1 MKKIILIFSLFIFAQ
16 SAFATHL
23 MGGEITWKC
32 LKNGPDIGKYIF
44 TMKVYRDC
52 SGTTVGTFTQNIQV
66 WNHPTITNIP
76 VEFVLSQDVSPQ
88 CDPIN
93 SGNTVLSCANG
104 DVGAVEEYIFETLNP
119 ITLTGVPP
127 AQGWQFTWD
136 NCCRNGAITNLTNPS
151 SEGFTL
157 RASMFPFLDPITG
170 VATPADPCFD
180 SSPEFK
186 EQPKTILC
194 TGFPIFI

>member
-1 MKKIILIFSLFIFAQ
+1 
-16 SAFATHL
+16 
-23 MGGEITWKC
+23 
-32 LKNGPDIGKYIF
+32 
-44 TMKVYRDC
+44 
-52 SGTTVGTFTQNIQV
+52 
-66 WNHPTITNIP
+66 
-76 VEFVLSQDVSPQ
+76 LSQDVSPQ

-194 TGFPIFI
+194 TGFPFSYSHNAYDDELDELIYNWARPLDDFINYI